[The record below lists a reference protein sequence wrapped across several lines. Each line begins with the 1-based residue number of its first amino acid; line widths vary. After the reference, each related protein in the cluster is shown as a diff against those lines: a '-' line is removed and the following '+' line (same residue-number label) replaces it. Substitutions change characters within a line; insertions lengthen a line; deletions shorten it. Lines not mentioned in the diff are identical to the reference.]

1 MELPSKSR
9 YKTKD
14 EYWQKQIGD
23 WKGSGLSQKHFCLSR
38 SLALSTFC
46 YWKSKINRTTGITP
60 KFYPLTVPVLPS
72 NPSFDA
78 GLTLLVGSKQF
89 QVQIK
94 KDFSGTAL
102 KRLVTT
108 LEEI

>member
-1 MELPSKSR
+1 METQ
-9 YKTKD
+9 TK
-14 EYWQKQIGD
+14 EKYWQEQIND
-23 WKGSGLSQKHFCLSR
+23 WKASGLNQKQFCLSR

-46 YWKSKINRTTGITP
+46 YWKSKTNRIESPTQ
-60 KFYPLTVPVLPS
+60 KFYPLTVPVLPGYS
-72 NPSFDA
+72 SDA
-78 GLTLLVGSKQF
+78 GLILLVGSKQY

>member
-1 MELPSKSR
+1 MESRSKSLH
-9 YKTKD
+9 KTKD

-23 WKGSGLSQKHFCLSR
+23 WKVSGLSQKQFCLSR

-46 YWKSKINRTTGITP
+46 YWKSKINRIKSNTP
-60 KFYPLTVPVLPS
+60 KFYPLTVPVLDENS
-72 NPSFDA
+72 SDA
-78 GLTLLVGSKQF
+78 GLMLLVGSKQF

-94 KDFSGTAL
+94 NDFSQTAL
-102 KRLVTT
+102 KRLIAT